1 MGSKSEWRGLSR
13 ALRSGK
19 RYSEP
24 SGWGALAGWCWRHLP
39 EFLLLLM
46 VLVVWRWLAGLVG
59 GVLAALP
66 LVGLLVAGLVWAPSR
81 HLLAIVVGWR
91 LTRHRLRAGMLEA
104 RVTTPSGRL
113 PVYLCGWLTSVG
125 ERVWLW
131 CPPGIAAEDLEDE
144 TERLRAACVARE
156 VRVTRDL
163 RWSALVVVD
172 VIRRDTL
179 SAQRVIPAP
188 ITEHIHKG
196 QSAGEA
202 GANGK
207 ASKPRKNEVKEEVKT
222 SGK

>member
-1 MGSKSEWRGLSR
+1 VASKSEWRGLSR

-19 RYSEP
+19 RYHEP

-39 EFLLLLM
+39 EFLVLLM

-59 GVLAALP
+59 AVLAALP
-66 LVGLLVAGLVWAPSR
+66 LVGVLVAGLVWGPSR
-81 HLLAIVVGWR
+81 QLLAIVVGWR

-113 PVYLCGWLTSVG
+113 PVYLCGWPTSVG

-144 TERLRAACVARE
+144 TERLRAACIARE
-156 VRVTRDL
+156 VRITRDL

-179 SAQRVIPAP
+179 SAKRLIPAP
-188 ITEHIHKG
+188 ITAHVRKG
-196 QSAGEA
+196 QSPNTSAAEESA
-202 GANGK
+202 IAKDN
-207 ASKPRKNEVKEEVKT
+207 SKKEEVKT
-222 SGK
+222 RG